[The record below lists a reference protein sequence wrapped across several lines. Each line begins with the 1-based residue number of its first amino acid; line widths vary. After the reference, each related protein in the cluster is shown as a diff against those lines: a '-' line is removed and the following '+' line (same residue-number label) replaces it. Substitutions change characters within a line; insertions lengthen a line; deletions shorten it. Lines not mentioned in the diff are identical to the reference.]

1 MSLTG
6 SASSPPKTYN
16 RPGFLYERIESEF
29 AMQYTISA
37 RGKLAAAP
45 IQRFIERNYSH
56 IPPEQIDSFFGFTEH
71 STLYG
76 GRLFAG
82 TELSRYDVR
91 SLYRMNINVRLPL
104 TNHHATREEYEE
116 NLPFLENYHRPGNS
130 LIITND
136 ELAGWI
142 RADFPDYKLEAS
154 VIKNINTLKK
164 VEQAFEIYDTVIL
177 PMASNDD
184 EELLLSIENKKHI
197 TLFANAGC
205 AYTCPSKICYPSIS
219 KANKTGDHKLFQCSR
234 KLKER
239 NTIGMYDFD
248 LDYLQ
253 SLGFER
259 FKLLR
264 PRQGDMTGF

>member
-1 MSLTG
+1 
-6 SASSPPKTYN
+6 
-16 RPGFLYERIESEF
+16 
-29 AMQYTISA
+29 MQYTISA
-37 RGKLAAAP
+37 RGKQAALP
-45 IQRFIERNYSH
+45 IQRFIERNYSN
-56 IPPEQIDSFFGFTEH
+56 IPLEEIDSFFGFTEA

-76 GRLFAG
+76 GRFFHS

-91 SLYRMNINVRLPL
+91 SLYRLDINVRLPL

-116 NLPFLENYHRPGNS
+116 NLPFLEKYHRPGNS

-142 RADFPDYKLEAS
+142 RADFPDYRLEAS

-164 VEQAFEIYDTVIL
+164 VGAAFEIYDTVIL

-184 EELLLSIENKKHI
+184 EALLLSIENKKDV

-219 KANKTGDHKLFQCSR
+219 KANKCGDNSLFQCSQQ
-234 KLKER
+234 LKER

-248 LDYLQ
+248 LDHLR
-253 SLGFER
+253 SLGFAR

-264 PRQGDMTGF
+264 PRQGNMTGF

>member
-1 MSLTG
+1 
-6 SASSPPKTYN
+6 
-16 RPGFLYERIESEF
+16 
-29 AMQYTISA
+29 MQFTVSA
-37 RGKLAAAP
+37 RGKAAAVP
-45 IQRFIERNYSH
+45 LQQFIKKNYSEL
-56 IPPEQIDSFFGFTEH
+56 PLEQIDSFFGFTEA

-76 GRLFAG
+76 GRFFFS

-91 SLYRMNINVRLPL
+91 SLYGMNINVRLPL
-104 TNHHATREEYEE
+104 TNHYATPEEYEE
-116 NLPFLENYHRPGNS
+116 NLPFLEKYHRPGNS

-136 ELAGWI
+136 DLAKWI

-164 VEQAFEIYDTVIL
+164 VEEAFRIYDTVIL
-177 PMASNDD
+177 PMSSNDD
-184 EELLLSIENKKHI
+184 IDLLKSIDNKKHI

-219 KANKTGDHKLFQCSR
+219 KANKNGDHSLFQCSQ
-234 KLKER
+234 KMKER

-264 PRQGDMTGF
+264 PRQGKMTGF

>member
-1 MSLTG
+1 MLPDTD
-6 SASSPPKTYN
+6 YN
-16 RPGFLYERIESEF
+16 SRV
-29 AMQYTISA
+29 MQYTVSA
-37 RGKLAAAP
+37 RGKLSAVP
-45 IQRFIERNYSH
+45 IQQFIRKNYSQ
-56 IPPEQIDSFFGFTEH
+56 IPLEQIDSFFGFTEAC
-71 STLYG
+71 TLYG
-76 GRLFAG
+76 GRFFNN

-104 TNHHATREEYEE
+104 TNHHATPEEYEE
-116 NLPFLENYHRPGNS
+116 NRPYLEKYHRPGNS

-142 RADFPDYKLEAS
+142 REDFPEYRLEAS
-154 VIKNINTLKK
+154 VIKNINTLRK
-164 VEQAFEIYDTVIL
+164 VDAAFKIYDTVIL

-184 EELLLSIENKKHI
+184 EPFLKAIDNKENI

-219 KANKTGDHKLFQCSR
+219 KANKTGDHDLFQCSQ
-234 KLKER
+234 KIKER

-248 LDYLQ
+248 LEHLRD
-253 SLGFER
+253 LGFER

-264 PRQGDMTGF
+264 PRQGNMTGY

>member
-1 MSLTG
+1 VVLGGPVNDMIPS
-6 SASSPPKTYN
+6 
-16 RPGFLYERIESEF
+16 
-29 AMQYTISA
+29 MQFTVSA
-37 RGKLAAAP
+37 RGKAAALP
-45 IQRFIERNYSH
+45 IQRFIKKNYSDL
-56 IPPEQIDSFFGFTEH
+56 PLEQIDSFFGFAEA

-76 GRLFAG
+76 GRFFSS

-91 SLYRMNINVRLPL
+91 SLYKMKINLRLPL
-104 TNHHATREEYEE
+104 TNHFATPEEYEE
-116 NLPFLENYHRPGNS
+116 NQPFLEKYHRPGNS

-142 RADFPDYKLEAS
+142 RADFPDYRLEAS
-154 VIKNINTLKK
+154 VIKNINSLSK
-164 VEQAFEIYDTVIL
+164 VEEAFKIYDTVIL

-184 EELLLSIENKKHI
+184 EELLNSIENKKNV

-219 KANKTGDHKLFQCSR
+219 KANKTGDNDLFRCSQ

-253 SLGFER
+253 DMGFER

-264 PRQGDMTGF
+264 PRKGNMTGF

>member
-1 MSLTG
+1 
-6 SASSPPKTYN
+6 
-16 RPGFLYERIESEF
+16 
-29 AMQYTISA
+29 MQFTISA
-37 RGKLAAAP
+37 RGKASAIP
-45 IQRFIERNYSH
+45 IQRFIKENYDH
-56 IPPEQIDSFFGFTEH
+56 IPLDQIDSFFGFTEA

-76 GRLFAG
+76 GRIFST

-91 SLYRMNINVRLPL
+91 SMYGMNINVRLPI
-104 TNHHATREEYEE
+104 TNHYVTAEEYEE
-116 NLPFLENYHRPGNS
+116 NQPFLEKYHRPGNS

-136 ELAGWI
+136 ELAEWI
-142 RADFPDYKLEAS
+142 RVDFPNYRLEAS
-154 VIKNINTLKK
+154 VIKNIHTLQK
-164 VEQAFEIYDTVIL
+164 VDEAFAIYDTVIL

-184 EELLLSIENKKHI
+184 EKLLKAIDNKKNI

-205 AYTCPSKICYPSIS
+205 AYTCPSKICYPSVS
-219 KANKTGDHKLFQCSR
+219 KANKTGDHSLFQCSQ

-248 LDYLQ
+248 LAYLQ

-264 PRQGDMTGF
+264 PRQGDKTGY